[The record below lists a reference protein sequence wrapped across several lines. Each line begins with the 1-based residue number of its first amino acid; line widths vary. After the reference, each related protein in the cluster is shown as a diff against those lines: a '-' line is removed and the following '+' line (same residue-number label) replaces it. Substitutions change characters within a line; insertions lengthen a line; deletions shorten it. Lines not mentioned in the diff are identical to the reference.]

1 LEGAGGDEGGGR
13 DGFALSEWEGGREG
27 RREGWFERMHTEVI
41 IFIEI
46 SKVGLAE
53 ARLEGAG
60 GDEGKGRGGFA
71 L

>member
-1 LEGAGGDEGGGR
+1 V
-13 DGFALSEWEGGREG
+13 GGRERG
-27 RREGWFERMHTEVI
+27 KEVGWFERMHTEVI

-46 SKVGLAE
+46 SQVGLAE

-71 L
+71 LV